1 GSSTRSFIR
10 VERSANSSAAGVYP
24 RRQNEAVQVQEAS
37 QWRLSRI
44 RAGVPIGKTAAMS
57 KYHIS
62 ARDLEDLTM
71 TMGTSPAKFNGAYHI
86 MPMHNYIE
94 RDVEMKAWEKYG
106 GPERFEEI
114 LNKKAAT
121 FYRRHGR
128 NRRFPKP
135 RTYILANNPV
145 PATRGEIW
153 LWNSLNKSIA
163 ECENNDS
170 NLENHISPAYRESL
184 MLSASETLRD
194 YPKRPTSPPPV
205 NAPSFKALNDLLA
218 QAPSTHSGSNVY
230 VDWKKSY
237 KDKVHGCL
245 DDISR
250 EYGIHGLK
258 KAQWL
263 AYDKHVE
270 CNMGGLRYYRKDVQ
284 PSSSS
289 VHTGSKWMWYDASKS
304 WLNRK
309 QL

>member
-1 GSSTRSFIR
+1 
-10 VERSANSSAAGVYP
+10 V
-24 RRQNEAVQVQEAS
+24 
-37 QWRLSRI
+37 
-44 RAGVPIGKTAAMS
+44 
-57 KYHIS
+57 
-62 ARDLEDLTM
+62 
-71 TMGTSPAKFNGAYHI
+71 
-86 MPMHNYIE
+86 
-94 RDVEMKAWEKYG
+94 
-106 GPERFEEI
+106 
-114 LNKKAAT
+114 T

-128 NRRFPKP
+128 NKRFPKP

-145 PATRGEIW
+145 PATRICTLPEDLPDAEISTPTLIQIKAQMEQRGEIW

-205 NAPSFKALNDLLA
+205 NAPSFKALNDLLV
-218 QAPSTHSGSNVY
+218 QAPSTHSGSKFDTPSQVAYDDLFVSRVY

-263 AYDKHVE
+263 AYDK
-270 CNMGGLRYYRKDVQ
+270 VQ
-284 PSSSS
+284 STNS
-289 VHTGSKWMWYDASKS
+289 
-304 WLNRK
+304 
-309 QL
+309 